1 MKKLFLFILV
11 IPSYVFSQQL
21 ERSILSTAGEVGK
34 TDKMTL
40 SWTLGELAVNKA
52 SAGNLI
58 FTEGFQQGSKS
69 SIVHSID
76 EKLIVWPNPSEDFVS
91 VNWTISDGQNNLCLT
106 DINGKMVKLKQ
117 VSSMENQ
124 SSLDIT
130 DIRPGVYFLTLR
142 DNSGHIVRSA
152 KVCKI
157 K

>member
-11 IPSYVFSQQL
+11 IPSYVFSQQM
-21 ERSILSTAGEVGK
+21 ERSILSSAGEVGK

-52 SAGNLI
+52 SSGNFI
-58 FTEGFQQGSKS
+58 FTEGFQQGDNN
-69 SIVHSID
+69 SIIYSTD

-91 VNWTISDGQNNLCLT
+91 VNWTISEGQNNLCLT
-106 DINGKMVKLKQ
+106 DLNGKMISLKQ
-117 VSSMENQ
+117 VTSIQNH

-130 DIRPGVYFLTLR
+130 GVRPGVYFLTLQ

-152 KVCKI
+152 KICKI

>member
-1 MKKLFLFILV
+1 M
-11 IPSYVFSQQL
+11 FSQQL
-21 ERSILSTAGEVGK
+21 ERSILSSAGEVGR

-40 SWTLGELAVNKA
+40 SWTLGELAVNNG
-52 SAGNLI
+52 SSGNLI

-69 SIVHSID
+69 SIVHSTV

-91 VNWTISDGQNNLCLT
+91 VNWTISEYQNNLCLT
-106 DINGKMVKLKQ
+106 DMNGKLMKLKQ
-117 VSSMENQ
+117 VSSIENQ

-130 DIRPGVYFLTLR
+130 DVRPGVYFLTLR
-142 DNSGHIVRSA
+142 DNSGHIVRTA

>member
-1 MKKLFLFILV
+1 MKKFLLFILV

-21 ERSILSTAGEVGK
+21 ERSILSTAGEVGR

-52 SAGNLI
+52 SSGNLI

-91 VNWTISDGQNNLCLT
+91 VNWTISEGQNNLCLT
-106 DINGKMVKLKQ
+106 DMNGKMMKLKQ
-117 VSSMENQ
+117 VSTMENQ

-130 DIRPGVYFLTLR
+130 DVRPGVYFLTLR
-142 DNSGHIVRSA
+142 DNSGRIVRSA